1 MLLSNSEVNTFQ
13 TCERQHYYAFREALK
28 PKQGHS
34 KSLTR
39 GIVGHEA
46 LEFYY
51 KAKQQ
56 GYSRDVCREQIRRIL
71 ANSEVD
77 YPAYAKEIEQLYTVL
92 SRYVDFYWDE
102 PWKILEV
109 ESLHSTPLDNSTE
122 YGLRLDLLVEVTAGR
137 DKGQIIIVDHKFVYD
152 FFSDREKQMNTQLV
166 KYIRTL
172 RNNGIPARKGILN
185 QIRYR
190 QMKSTDPNM
199 MFRRDTI
206 VTTDKESE
214 RFMEE
219 FKKVATDIGWLTGM
233 DKTMHKELSRMHI
246 DKQTCGSCAFQPL
259 CKLYLQGLEEQPTK
273 DMLYTHN
280 DYVDQYRKSS

>member
-1 MLLSNSEVNTFQ
+1 MLISNSEVNTFQ

-28 PKQGHS
+28 PKKGHS

-46 LEFYY
+46 LELYY
-51 KAKQQ
+51 KAKRKGFSKEVCTQQ
-56 GYSRDVCREQIRRIL
+56 LIGAVESEIPKYPEYSQEL
-71 ANSEVD
+71 
-77 YPAYAKEIEQLYTVL
+77 YQLISVL
-92 SRYVDFYWDE
+92 QRYVEYYWDE

-109 ESLHSTPLDNSTE
+109 ESTHSTLLGNSTVK
-122 YGLRLDLLVEVTAGR
+122 YGLRLDLLVEVTSGR

-152 FFSDREKQMNTQLV
+152 FFNDREKQMNTQLV

-172 RNNGIPARKGILN
+172 KKNGIPVRKAILN

-190 QMKSTDPNM
+190 QMKSADPNM
-199 MFRRDTI
+199 LFRRDTI

-219 FKKVATDIGWLTGM
+219 FSKVAEDIDWLTGLSQEI
-233 DKTMHKELSRMHI
+233 HKASSRMHI
-246 DKQTCGSCAFQPL
+246 DKQTCSQCAFQPL
-259 CKLYLQGLEEQPTK
+259 CKLNLQGLDEQPTK

-280 DYVDQYRKSS
+280 DYVDQYRR